1 MTTHEA
7 GKLRVMV
14 DANILIAGTGWPRFP
29 YEVLQ
34 HAVLGDFQLVL
45 CPYIIAEARR
55 HIDRV
60 IPEMRAQ
67 FEQILA
73 TCQFEEVP
81 NPSLAQVE
89 ASADLVR
96 DVKDIPVA
104 LAAIKAQVD
113 CLGPRIEILPKA
125 LNDCANSLTPCC
137 RVPFCANTWD
147 GPATRWK
154 QYETAPGTI
163 LRNDQP

>member
-1 MTTHEA
+1 MTTHEV

-60 IPEMRAQ
+60 ILEMRAQ

-89 ASADLVR
+89 ANADLVR

-104 LAAIKAQVD
+104 LAAINAQVD
-113 CLGPRIEILPKA
+113 CLVTQDRDFTEGSERLRQQ
-125 LNDCANSLTPCC
+125 LDTLL
-137 RVPFCANTWD
+137 
-147 GPATRWK
+147 
-154 QYETAPGTI
+154 PGTF
-163 LRNDQP
+163 LREHMGWTSDALEAIRNRTWNDFEE